1 MNIQLNKENKY
12 IINLKFNFGGENPK
26 ADITSAG
33 NDTEEP
39 IPNDGDD
46 SFDDEIIEYV
56 DFVLTKNN

>member
-1 MNIQLNKENKY
+1 MKDI
-12 IINLKFNFGGENPK
+12 FGGENPK

-33 NDTEEP
+33 NDTEDP